1 MTNSKKNLTL
11 SLPVDLIRG
20 AKVLAA
26 KRGTSINALVK
37 ESLEQVARS
46 EDEQAAALRR
56 ILSASRRGLYRLKLR
71 KGTLRS
77 QIYG

>member
-1 MTNSKKNLTL
+1 MTNSKKNPTL
-11 SLPVDLIRG
+11 SLPAELIRG

-26 KRGTSINALVK
+26 KRGTSINALMK
-37 ESLEQVARS
+37 ESLQQRVRS

-56 ILSASRRGLYRLKLR
+56 ILSASRKSLYRLKLR